1 MQWESLLG
9 HLALLL
15 KSELNLHKLL
25 GTIVPLLPADVH
37 SLLLLSQAT
46 LLALDWWTN
55 LSASSSLSRSKGLL
69 LQSYCGQML
78 AKQVWGGGRPV
89 RFLGGRLVGSKPLRF
104 HMSILELHAVLLS
117 LQSSSVPVGFL
128 VLVFSN
134 FSVTFQ
140 ALLKQG

>member
-1 MQWESLLG
+1 MQWKSLLG

-69 LQSYCGQML
+69 LQSYCGHML
-78 AKQVWGGGRPV
+78 AKQVWGGGPTSQV
-89 RFLGGRLVGSKPLRF
+89 LGW
-104 HMSILELHAVLLS
+104 
-117 LQSSSVPVGFL
+117 
-128 VLVFSN
+128 
-134 FSVTFQ
+134 Q
-140 ALLKQG
+140 ARGVQTS

>member
-1 MQWESLLG
+1 M
-9 HLALLL
+9 
-15 KSELNLHKLL
+15 

-78 AKQVWGGGRPV
+78 ARQVWGGEGRGTTSQV
-89 RFLGGRLVGSKPLRF
+89 LGW
-104 HMSILELHAVLLS
+104 
-117 LQSSSVPVGFL
+117 
-128 VLVFSN
+128 
-134 FSVTFQ
+134 Q
-140 ALLKQG
+140 ARGVQTS